1 MKRIFIILVLCS
13 LQGLA
18 FAQWDVGIHGGL
30 NSTSITRSHTDRIDE
45 TYSSLC
51 GYDFGIEGRYS
62 VNTWLA
68 VRADLDIMQRN
79 HRLQRHLNY
88 ISPVYTDHRNTYLSL
103 PVMADFSFGGQRLR
117 GHFLLGGFC
126 GYWLGQRVKGT
137 TYGMTDYDVY
147 FIDFDKQR
155 PFTREERRFDA
166 GLACGMAISYG
177 LTSCLA
183 LHLDAHLYYDL
194 VSHHVGYNHLQD
206 YRYLNTGSFTLG
218 ISYQFNK
225 KEQQ

>member
-1 MKRIFIILVLCS
+1 MKRIFIFLVLCS

-18 FAQWDVGIHGGL
+18 FAQWSVGIRGGV
-30 NSTSITRSHTDRIDE
+30 SGTSITRSHADRIDE
-45 TYSSLC
+45 TYGPLC
-51 GYDFGIEGRYS
+51 GFDFGLNGRYS
-62 VNTWLA
+62 VNSWFGI
-68 VRADLDIMQRN
+68 RADLGFIQRN

-88 ISPVYTDHRNTYLSL
+88 ISPVYTDHRNTYLTL

-147 FIDFDKQR
+147 FIDFDKPR

-183 LHLDAHLYYDL
+183 LHLDALLYYDL